1 MPNQKLFDSGFSAWT
16 AEQLPGL
23 SGKLFVITGG
33 NSGIGFEA
41 ARHLAKAGADLVLAC
56 RDTRKADSAI
66 RQLQTEYKSSVT
78 AVQLDLS
85 DLSSVRAAATELR
98 KNNAKIDGLLNNA
111 GVMQTPKQRTKD
123 GFEMQL
129 GTNHLG
135 HFLLTGLLIDLIE
148 ATKGRVVTVSSI
160 AHLPG
165 VISFDDIMLD
175 QGYTPSKAYSQSKLA
190 NLMFALELD
199 KRLQAAGMSATSL
212 SCHPGYTSTNLI
224 TTGPTGPLRL
234 LYRIVTPLVAQNG
247 SAGAVP
253 TVLCAAGVEAKRG
266 GYYGPQRLGGLRG
279 RVSDAVVS
287 ENAKDTRAQKRLWE
301 ISEALVEHTWHI

>member
-1 MPNQKLFDSGFSAWT
+1 MPNEKLFDSGFSAWT
-16 AEQLPGL
+16 TEQLPDL

-56 RDTRKADSAI
+56 RDPRKADSAI
-66 RQLQTEYKSSVT
+66 RQLQTDYKSNAT

-85 DLSSVRAAATELR
+85 DLTSVRAAATDLR
-98 KNNAKIDGLLNNA
+98 RNHAKIDGLINNA

-123 GFEMQL
+123 GFELQL

-135 HFLLTGLLIDLIE
+135 HFLLTGLLIELVE
-148 ATKGRVVTVSSI
+148 AAKGRTVTVSSW
-160 AHLPG
+160 AHLSG
-165 VISFDDIMLD
+165 AISFDDIMLD

-199 KRLQAAGMSATSL
+199 KRLQAAGMSAISL

-224 TTGPTGPLRL
+224 NTGPTGPLRL
-234 LYRIVTPLVAQNG
+234 LYHIITPLVAQSG
-247 SAGAVP
+247 PAGAVP
-253 TVLCAAGVEAKRG
+253 TVLCAAGVEARRG
-266 GYYGPQRLGGLRG
+266 GYYGPQQLGGLRG

-287 ENAKDTRAQKRLWE
+287 ERARDTRDQKRLWE
-301 ISEALVEHTWHI
+301 ISEALVEHTWNI